1 MPGVASY
8 FHSEG
13 DINGDDG
20 IAKMRASLL
29 SRANAVKMLSDRKS
43 PEGHRQWAGG
53 ATERGTRKPHELAAG
68 TAALRSAGLRPASSG
83 GFQPP
88 VLVVPSRCAPRSGQ
102 DAFKN
107 GAGTAASARFVFAAR
122 SLHLFQSRKFWKLT
136 ARGKSWARIAV
147 MTVCN

>member
-88 VLVVPSRCAPRSGQ
+88 VFACSFKMRHHSTGS
-102 DAFKN
+102 AFR
-107 GAGTAASARFVFAAR
+107 RF
-122 SLHLFQSRKFWKLT
+122 SY
-136 ARGKSWARIAV
+136 
-147 MTVCN
+147 